1 MPVIGKPLEMS
12 ENTSGVASRGSG
24 VWRSRSISRPVTWSI
39 CASISSTAAMP
50 LSRMARA
57 GCSSGASRI
66 WVRMSGEA
74 LTSSQS
80 LPSALMAMDDC
91 VRACALSVPRRKP
104 SQLGQL
110 QFHCGKPPPADD
122 PRTLMR
128 MSVHRGKEQKG
139 RTCGSP
145 VRPDHIRLRCSA
157 VGDVHR
163 DFEAETQVGESGG
176 GPLHGLSPVEWV
188 GMKHVCELVSTT
200 APQAATMFSN
210 IDATNHQA
218 RDNPEPVPGASPRS
232 AWPRPAAL
240 PLGRGHRMAFRT
252 VGGPRGEPWLLL
264 HGGPGPIPA
273 PG

>member
-1 MPVIGKPLEMS
+1 MIGKPLEMS

-91 VRACALSVPRRKP
+91 VRARAWSVPRRKP

-110 QFHCGKPPPADD
+110 QFHCGNPPPADE
-122 PRTLMR
+122 PRTRMR
-128 MSVHRGKEQKG
+128 MIEPVG
-139 RTCGSP
+139 RWRWGEEKSA
-145 VRPDHIRLRCSA
+145 RRWGRALSGQSRRRSA

-163 DFEAETQVGESGG
+163 DFKTETQVGEGGG
-176 GPLHGLSPVEWV
+176 GPLHSLSP
-188 GMKHVCELVSTT
+188 
-200 APQAATMFSN
+200 
-210 IDATNHQA
+210 I
-218 RDNPEPVPGASPRS
+218 
-232 AWPRPAAL
+232 
-240 PLGRGHRMAFRT
+240 
-252 VGGPRGEPWLLL
+252 GGL
-264 HGGPGPIPA
+264 A
-273 PG
+273 